1 MDELGN
7 YMNGSILSIDHESS
21 AQEAAQYMQANH
33 IGSLL
38 VKKFDEFVGIV
49 TDTDLTRKVLGPGL
63 NPDTTEIHEIMTSP
77 LLTMDRFLPIDQ
89 ANEFMRKN
97 KIRHLVVTESEK
109 IVGVISVR
117 DLVAYYAQSFR
128 MTE

>member
-1 MDELGN
+1 
-7 YMNGSILSIDHESS
+7 
-21 AQEAAQYMQANH
+21 
-33 IGSLL
+33 
-38 VKKFDEFVGIV
+38 
-49 TDTDLTRKVLGPGL
+49 
-63 NPDTTEIHEIMTSP
+63 MTSP

>member
-1 MDELGN
+1 MDELGD
-7 YMNGSILSIDHESS
+7 YMNSSILSIDHESS
-21 AQEAAQYMQANH
+21 VQEAAQYMQANH
-33 IGSLL
+33 VGSLL
-38 VKKFDEFVGIV
+38 VKKFDEYVGII
-49 TDTDLTRKVLGPGL
+49 TDTDLTRKVLSPGL
-63 NPDTTEIHEIMTSP
+63 DPDATEVAEIMTSP
-77 LLTMDRFLPIDQ
+77 LLTMDRYIPIDQ

-97 KIRHLVVTESEK
+97 KIRHLVVTEADQ